1 MRYKVR
7 VDRAGDGRRRW
18 RAAPAFQALIADL
31 AAAHPRALGHLEP
44 RSILVIAGAAR
55 GEARASI
62 RPLTFGG
69 RPPQRVRG
77 EYQKP
82 RIEVGGHEIL
92 YELCLRPRY
101 FLGSSRAERLL
112 IFLHELWHISPRFD
126 GTLAEERRHRI
137 AGEREA
143 ATIEG
148 LAAAFEPQGLAASV
162 LTHQGELLIPAWLS
176 RPPSRLPK
184 GRELRSY
191 HDADLYEAVV
201 LQSDAPA
208 SFTRRSPD
216 PGGA

>member
-1 MRYKVR
+1 VRYKAGVVR
-7 VDRAGDGRRRW
+7 EVDGRAGW
-18 RAAPAFQALIADL
+18 PAVSAFGALIADL
-31 AAAHPRALGHLEP
+31 AAAYPKELGHLDP

-69 RPPQRVRG
+69 RPPRRVLG
-77 EYQKP
+77 DYQKP

-101 FLGSSRAERLL
+101 FLGSTAEERLL

-126 GTLAEERRHRI
+126 GSLAEERRHRV

-148 LAAAFEPQGLAASV
+148 LARAFSPSGPAATV
-162 LTHQGELLIPAWLS
+162 LSHQGELRVLAWLS

-184 GRELRSY
+184 NRALRSY
-191 HDADLYEAVV
+191 HDADLYEGRV
-201 LQSDAPA
+201 LQSDRVP
-208 SFTRRSPD
+208 SFIRRSLGPA
-216 PGGA
+216 GA